1 MIMKAID
8 GTKRGYAPRPTRASM
23 LRALY
28 DAVEAAGSVAKIRE
42 IKELLPLTDDAHR
55 LLKKSAIDHGLYNAV
70 YSGYLVHNPKDDTY
84 RIAPLSYYEARQQVV
99 LETRKKNA
107 ETLKTPRQSRRAK
120 HEVVFVTNWKLTA
133 VLSWAAFFIGLV
145 TGNLL

>member
-1 MIMKAID
+1 
-8 GTKRGYAPRPTRASM
+8 M

-28 DAVEAAGSVAKIRE
+28 DAVEAAGSVAKLSE

-55 LLKKSAIDHGLYNAV
+55 LMKKSAINHGLYNAV

-99 LETRKKNA
+99 LETRVKNA
-107 ETLKTPRQSRRAK
+107 DRPKSPRMPKRER
-120 HEVVFVTNWKLTA
+120 HEVIYLTNWKVVA
-133 VLSWAAFFIGLV
+133 IVGWVSFFAGVVLGGIISLG
-145 TGNLL
+145 GS